1 MVLSIFAA
9 AIVLL
14 PIALASLLFLQ
25 NIFKSKWSSD
35 SYPPVAATIVGHILN
50 FKRIHDFYA
59 DHHYRYKTYRLA
71 YPTHSYVYTTDPANV
86 EYILRTNFTNYGR
99 ENFNHEIMA
108 DLLGDGIFTVDGEKW
123 KQQRKLSSLEFS
135 TKILKD
141 FSSVVFR
148 KCAVELSG
156 ILLEACR
163 TNKIVEMQGLLL
175 KSTMDSI
182 CKVGFGIEMNSLSK
196 SNSGSEAS
204 FARAFDTANGM
215 VLWRY
220 LDITWKFKR
229 YFNIGSEAIL
239 RESIETVDDFIYK
252 IIQSRRQEISAQNG
266 NEKPDLLS
274 RFIRLSEEGPEKLS
288 DKYLRDIM
296 LNFIIAGR
304 DTTAVTL
311 AWFIFLL
318 CKNPGAEEKI
328 LQEIH
333 DVVEENECGSL
344 AESIS
349 MFAQGLTHRVLD
361 KMHYLHASLSE
372 TLRLYP
378 AVPVDAKHVDSD
390 DTLPDGYGM
399 KKGDLVNYVPYSM
412 GRMEY
417 LWGIDAKEFKPE
429 RWLENGVFQSQSPFK
444 FTAFQA
450 GPRICLGKEFAYL
463 QMKIVA
469 AVLLRFFKFE
479 AVEGKEVTYQPSLTL
494 HMNEDGLNVH
504 IKCRSDNK

>member
-99 ENFNHEIMA
+99 
-108 DLLGDGIFTVDGEKW
+108 
-123 KQQRKLSSLEFS
+123 
-135 TKILKD
+135 
-141 FSSVVFR
+141 
-148 KCAVELSG
+148 
-156 ILLEACR
+156 
-163 TNKIVEMQGLLL
+163 GLLL